1 MKGSVA
7 NYYDCRA
14 LKRWGYTSIYRWVIT
29 MPEEWTEVNLVLN
42 SVNDRIRALL
52 DTIEPMVHNELN
64 GRIDTWFF
72 GHYGTPPP
80 YHLRVRIL
88 WRNQEDV
95 SSGKDDLS
103 TYLDNRKSNGSIA
116 DWYEGRDGERGQR
129 YLGEDDRFGAEM
141 WEVTYKLWG
150 CQSEFALT
158 LLKNESERSLST
170 QPFVWHWERA
180 LHLFTNRLFL
190 GIGDEIYL
198 TLRQAGGYLNY
209 FAQDNNFDAQMRASF
224 GTLAQAVNDVEVSV
238 GTGRTRALLDGKTL
252 QDFDSR
258 FNP

>member
-1 MKGSVA
+1 MIIVA
-7 NYYDCRA
+7 D
-14 LKRWGYTSIYRWVIT
+14 
-29 MPEEWTEVNLVLN
+29 EWTEVNLVLH
-42 SVNDRIRALL
+42 SAEDRIRALL
-52 DTIEPMVHNELN
+52 DTIEPLVHNELD
-64 GRIDTWFF
+64 GLIDTWFF

-88 WRNQEDV
+88 WRNEEDA
-95 SSGKDDLS
+95 SRGESDLS
-103 TYLDNRKSNGSIA
+103 NYLDNRKSNGSIA
-116 DWYEGRDGERGQR
+116 DWYEGCDGERGQR
-129 YLGEDDRFGAEM
+129 YQGEANRFGVEM

-198 TLRQAGGYLNY
+198 TLRQAGGYLSY
-209 FAQDNNFDAQMRASF
+209 FAQDNNYNAQTRAGF
-224 GTLAQAVNDVEVSV
+224 GTLAQAVNNIERDL
-238 GTGRTRALLDGKTL
+238 GTGARALLDGKTL